1 MIVVVNV
8 KKASNQHPHT
18 NSVTDPGK
26 GPGVPGPPL
35 FLDQTEA

>member
-18 NSVTDPGK
+18 NSVADPGE
-26 GPGVPGPPL
+26 GPGVPGSPL
-35 FLDQTEA
+35 FLD